1 MKVRIGIG
9 FGSVAPAGFAALVDR
24 LEKLEIDSLWL
35 SEQLSTPAV
44 DPLAGMAFALG
55 RTSRLKV
62 GTGVAV
68 LPGRNPVLLAK
79 QLGSLALLAPRR
91 VLPVLGL
98 APGRPGDRSAYPL
111 PVGRGGAQP
120 VETAGRGRPE
130 AAGTVGRRG
139 EVFDEAL
146 DVLRRLL
153 REPRVTFHGEFFDLT
168 DVGIGE
174 LPTRP
179 LDIWLGGAAPA
190 ALRRIGR
197 FGDGWLA
204 SMVSPEQAAAGI
216 AEIRAAAAAADR
228 RIDDD
233 HFGLSLRVAFAPP
246 PADSLVALRRRY
258 PDVDPARLMPVGWA
272 AARELIG
279 EYLAVGVSKFVVH
292 PMTTPDGWPSFLD
305 SFAAELMPLE
315 N

>member
-55 RTSRLKV
+55 RTSRLKI

-79 QLGSLALLAPRR
+79 QLASLALLAPRR

-98 APGRPGDRSAYPL
+98 APGRPADRPAYPL
-111 PVGRGGAQP
+111 PPGRTGAQAAP
-120 VETAGRGRPE
+120 TA
-130 AAGTVGRRG
+130 GRRG

-153 REPRVTFHGEFFDLT
+153 REPRVTFHGEFFDFT

-216 AEIRAAAAAADR
+216 AEINAAAAAAGR

-246 PADSLVALRRRY
+246 AADSLAALRGRY

-279 EYLAVGVSKFVVH
+279 EYLAAGVSKFVVH

>member
-62 GTGVAV
+62 GSGVAV

-98 APGRPGDRSAYPL
+98 APGRPEDRPAYPL
-111 PVGRGGAQP
+111 PEGRGGVRPAG
-120 VETAGRGRPE
+120 TAGR
-130 AAGTVGRRG
+130 RG
-139 EVFDEAL
+139 AVFDEAL

-153 REPRVTFHGEFFDLT
+153 REPRVTFHGEFFDFT

-216 AEIRAAAAAADR
+216 AEIQQAAVAAGR

-246 PADSLVALRRRY
+246 PANALAALRRRY
-258 PDVDPARLMPVGWA
+258 PDVDPSRLMPVGWA

-292 PMTTPDGWPSFLD
+292 PATTPDGWPSFLD

-315 N
+315 S

>member
-9 FGSVAPAGFAALVDR
+9 FGSVPPAGFAVLVDR

-35 SEQLSTPAV
+35 SEQLSTTAV

-55 RTSRLKV
+55 RTSRLKI

-79 QLGSLALLAPRR
+79 QLASLALLAPRR

-98 APGRPGDRSAYPL
+98 APGRPVDRAAYPL
-111 PVGRGGAQP
+111 PPRTGAQAAP
-120 VETAGRGRPE
+120 TAERGE
-130 AAGTVGRRG
+130 APLAGTVGRRG

-146 DVLRRLL
+146 EVLRRLL
-153 REPRVTFHGEFFDLT
+153 REPQVTFHGEFFDFT

-216 AEIRAAAAAADR
+216 AEINAAAAAAGR

-246 PADSLVALRRRY
+246 AANALTALRGRY
-258 PDVDPARLMPVGWA
+258 PDVDPARLVPVGWA

-279 EYLAVGVSKFVVH
+279 EYLAAGVSKFVIH

>member
-62 GTGVAV
+62 GTGVSV

-79 QLGSLALLAPRR
+79 QLASLALLAPRR

-98 APGRPGDRSAYPL
+98 APGRPGDRPAYPL
-111 PVGRGGAQP
+111 PPGRTEARAAP
-120 VETAGRGRPE
+120 TAGHGESR
-130 AAGTVGRRG
+130 AAGTPGTVGRRG

-146 DVLRRLL
+146 EVLRRLL
-153 REPRVTFHGEFFDLT
+153 REPRVTFHGRFFDFT

-204 SMVSPEQAAAGI
+204 SLVSPEQAAAGI
-216 AEIRAAAAAADR
+216 TEINAAAAAAGR

-233 HFGLSLRVAFAPP
+233 HFGLSLRV
-246 PADSLVALRRRY
+246 
-258 PDVDPARLMPVGWA
+258 
-272 AARELIG
+272 
-279 EYLAVGVSKFVVH
+279 
-292 PMTTPDGWPSFLD
+292 
-305 SFAAELMPLE
+305 
-315 N
+315 

>member
-1 MKVRIGIG
+1 MKVRIGLG
-9 FGSVAPAGFAALVDR
+9 FGGVAPAEFAGLVDR

-35 SEQLSTPAV
+35 SEQLSSPAV
-44 DPLAGMAFALG
+44 DPLAGLAYALG
-55 RTSRLKV
+55 RTRRLKI

-79 QLGSLALLAPRR
+79 HLASLALLGPRR

-98 APGRPGDRSAYPL
+98 GPARPGDRPAYP
-111 PVGRGGAQP
+111 V
-120 VETAGRGRPE
+120 PE
-130 AAGTVGRRG
+130 GRRG
-139 EVFDEAL
+139 AVFDEAL

-153 REPRVTFHGEFFDLT
+153 SEPRVTFHGEFFDFV

-174 LPTRP
+174 LPARP

-197 FGDGWLA
+197 LGDGWLA
-204 SMVSPEQAAAGI
+204 SLVSPEQAAAGI
-216 AEIRAAAAAADR
+216 AEIRGAADAAGR
-228 RIDDD
+228 RIDED
-233 HFGLSLRVAFAPP
+233 HYGVSLRLAFESPSAE
-246 PADSLVALRRRY
+246 SLAAMRRRN
-258 PDVDPARLMPVGWA
+258 PDVDPARLIPVGWE
-272 AARELIG
+272 AARVSIA
-279 EYLAVGVSKFVVH
+279 EYVAVGVSKFVVH
-292 PMTTPDGWPSFLD
+292 PVTAPDGWPAFLD